1 MRSIQCWALFVVFVF
16 SAGCSSGEAGGGD
29 ATEQEVSSATQAMS
43 RCGYPPRRPWPAG
56 CHYTCVCS
64 EPVNAPFG
72 EDIGDY
78 HCFGDTCYLEPRADC
93 AFELQC

>member
-1 MRSIQCWALFVVFVF
+1 MSLIQGWALFVVSVVVA
-16 SAGCSSGEAGGGD
+16 AGCSAGGTDGGD
-29 ATEQEVSSATQAMS
+29 NSEAVSSETQAMS

-78 HCFGDTCYLEPRADC
+78 HCVGGSCYLEPRADC
-93 AFELQC
+93 GFELEC